1 MQDEVRPQ
9 EVEEIEQKILS
20 ESEIKKRLKSKSK
33 SELIQVIIYLSKRI
47 DDLKI
52 EVKNGKE

>member
-1 MQDEVRPQ
+1 MQDKVKPQ

-33 SELIQVIIYLSKRI
+33 SELIQVIIYLSKKI

>member
-1 MQDEVRPQ
+1 MQDEAKPQ

-20 ESEIKKRLKSKSK
+20 EIEIKKRLKSKSK
-33 SELIQVIIYLSKRI
+33 SELIQIIIYLSKKI
-47 DDLKI
+47 DTLKI

>member
-1 MQDEVRPQ
+1 MQDETKPQ

-47 DDLKI
+47 DELKI

>member
-1 MQDEVRPQ
+1 MQDETKPQ

-33 SELIQVIIYLSKRI
+33 SELIQIIIYLSKKI
-47 DDLKI
+47 DTLKI

>member
-1 MQDEVRPQ
+1 MQDEYKPQ

-33 SELIQVIIYLSKRI
+33 SELIQVIVYLSKRI

-52 EVKNGKE
+52 KVKNGKE

>member
-1 MQDEVRPQ
+1 MHDEQKPQ

>member
-1 MQDEVRPQ
+1 MHDEQKPQ

-47 DDLKI
+47 DELKI

>member
-1 MQDEVRPQ
+1 MQDEVKPQ

-47 DDLKI
+47 DELKI

>member
-1 MQDEVRPQ
+1 MQDEAKPQ

-33 SELIQVIIYLSKRI
+33 SELIQIIIYLSKKI
-47 DDLKI
+47 DTLKI

>member
-1 MQDEVRPQ
+1 MQDEAKPQ

-47 DDLKI
+47 DDF
-52 EVKNGKE
+52 

>member
-1 MQDEVRPQ
+1 MQDEQKPQ

-33 SELIQVIIYLSKRI
+33 SELIQVIIDLSKRI
-47 DDLKI
+47 DALKI

>member
-1 MQDEVRPQ
+1 MQDEVKPQ

-33 SELIQVIIYLSKRI
+33 SELIQIIIYLSKKI
-47 DDLKI
+47 DTLKI